1 MQQIALQNANRRNSK
16 QFSTSN
22 NLKKAMGSQEGY
34 DQQTDGFSRLNNNQ
48 SKSPVN
54 RQFSTMHG
62 IMNSQ
67 DRNEEE
73 LDYEELIEEEICDN
87 GESPLINA
95 QSKQ

>member
-1 MQQIALQNANRRNSK
+1 
-16 QFSTSN
+16 
-22 NLKKAMGSQEGY
+22 MGSQDNY
-34 DQQTDGFSRLNNNQ
+34 DQHTDGFSRLNNNQ

-54 RQFSTMHG
+54 VNRQFSMHG

-67 DRNEEE
+67 DRNEDE

-95 QSKQ
+95 